1 MNFRIIQFMTKFI
14 QVIALV
20 LVSSMPALSMEIFII
35 EGDTLTYDTEDD
47 DVEEEIEMQ
56 HVEELRLILEEN
68 PDIRLLKLESRGGS
82 KLAAQRMANIIIDAQ
97 LDTHVDKDCNS
108 SCVRLFVAGNKRTAS
123 LGANIGFHR
132 GYWEADK
139 LEKFYNEEKEV
150 EEWETPFEFA
160 SWLYDYVQISV
171 HELLSYFISRG
182 VSIEVASG
190 LYRLGRDEMWFPR
203 REELISLG
211 IITE

>member
-1 MNFRIIQFMTKFI
+1 MKFI
-14 QVIALV
+14 SFLISKMIPISFMIFILSTTY
-20 LVSSMPALSMEIFII
+20 VSSMEIFII
-35 EGDTLTYDTEDD
+35 EGETLTYDTEGD
-47 DVEEEIEMQ
+47 DVAEEIEMQ

-68 PDIRLLKLESRGGS
+68 PNIRLLKLESGGGS
-82 KLAAQRMANIIIDAQ
+82 KLAAQRMASIIIDAQ

-139 LEKFYNEEKEV
+139 LEKFYNEEKET
-150 EEWETPFEFA
+150 EGWETTFEFA

-171 HELLSYFISRG
+171 HELLSYFLSRG